1 MSGQSLHTSVWQ
13 RVAAA
18 PRSLLVPIAVLVAV
32 AVLLLVGLLGRSGAG
47 SSGTASPPPSAAEES
62 QPDLA
67 RRTVGDPRAL
77 GEVDAPVVMVMWSD
91 FQCPFCGRFARE
103 TQPRLVERYVDTG
116 ILRIEWRDFP
126 YIGPESLPAAVAGRA
141 AAAQGRFWEFGE
153 AVYGQERRPRSDD
166 FDAAHLRAYA
176 DQAGLDLGAYDAAVA
191 GQAGS
196 DEVRAE
202 LAEASRLGVT
212 GTPAFLVNGEPV
224 IGAQPLES
232 FVAVIEQAAAEAGR
246 PAS

>member
-1 MSGQSLHTSVWQ
+1 MSGQSSHTSIRR

-18 PRSLLVPIAVLVAV
+18 PRSLLVPTAVLIAV
-32 AVLLLVGLLGRSGAG
+32 AVLLLVGLLGRFGDG
-47 SSGTASPPPSAAEES
+47 SPGTASPPSAAEES

-116 ILRIEWRDFP
+116 VLRIEWRDFP

-153 AVYGQERRPRSDD
+153 VVYGQERRPRSDD
-166 FDAAHLRAYA
+166 FDAARLRAYA
-176 DQAGLDLGAYDAAVA
+176 DQAGLDLAAYDAAVA

-212 GTPAFLVNGEPV
+212 GTPAFLINGEPV

-232 FVAVIEQAAAEAGR
+232 FVAVIEQAAAAAGR
-246 PAS
+246 PVS